1 MNVNDL
7 IECREITSKLLRTK
21 FKKVSVNEIKIGDII
36 VYSLSQYNFKTQ
48 KIGFI
53 KKYVAIDGDNLIR
66 FYGLNNSPIV
76 QRLTTKKAYIK
87 LNI

>member
-7 IECREITSKLLRTK
+7 IECRETTSKLLKTK

-36 VYSLSQYNFKTQ
+36 VYSLSQYDFKTK

-53 KKYVAIDGDNLIR
+53 KKYTAIDGDNLIR
-66 FYGLNNSPIV
+66 FYDLNNSHIV

-87 LNI
+87 L